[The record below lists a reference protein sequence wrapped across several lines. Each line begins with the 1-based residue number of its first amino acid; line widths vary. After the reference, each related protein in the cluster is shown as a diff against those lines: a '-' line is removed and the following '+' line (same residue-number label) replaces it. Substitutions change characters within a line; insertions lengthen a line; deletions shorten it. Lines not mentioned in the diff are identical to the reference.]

1 MPTRNGVRWI
11 ARRASPVVLLVAA
24 AHAAP
29 QAAHAQQQEMAAEA
43 SAQTMMEVL
52 LEDVREVKQ
61 KLLGLVEA
69 MPAESYDWR
78 PGEGVRSVGEV
89 FRHVTADN
97 YLIPAFTGVA
107 VPEGV
112 AIQADDYATVQAFES
127 EGTGKEGMAEALEE
141 SFGHLEAAMEA
152 AGAED
157 LDRTVRF
164 FGQERSARSL
174 WVLTTTHLHEHL
186 GQAIAYARTNGVVP
200 PWSR

>member
-1 MPTRNGVRWI
+1 MPIRNGVRWI

-29 QAAHAQQQEMAAEA
+29 QTAQAQRQEMAAEA
-43 SAQTMMEVL
+43 SPQTMMEVL
-52 LEDVREVKQ
+52 LEDVGEVKQ

-97 YLIPAFTGVA
+97 YLIPAFAGVA

-112 AIQADDYATVQAFES
+112 AIRADDYATVQAFES
-127 EGTGKEGMAEALEE
+127 EDTDKEGMAEALER
-141 SFGHLEAAMEA
+141 SFDHLERAMEA

-157 LDRTVRF
+157 LDRMLSF

-200 PWSR
+200 PWSQ